1 MTSTRGTM
9 PVARTL
15 RVPAR
20 KGRALATLL
29 LLPLLAGVPAAR
41 ALAYDLSRPDVA
53 EFVNEV
59 SKRHGLDRD
68 WVAKIV
74 TAAEPKQSIID
85 AMNRPAERVRPWF
98 EYRANFLTEKRI
110 ADGREFY
117 AAHRD
122 LLQGVARRTGV
133 PAEVIVAIVGVE
145 TFYGRITGRFRVVD
159 ALATLAFDYPARAPY
174 FRGELE
180 QFLLLAREDG
190 VDPLTATG
198 SYAGA
203 MGAPQFMPRSYRS
216 FALDGDGD
224 GRVDLWNDW
233 PDVFESVANYMVKHG
248 WRRDEPI
255 HASAELW
262 YPGVEGLTAG
272 RLDLAETV
280 DSLARKGVLFETAL
294 PPDAKAMFVA
304 LRGEDGPTY
313 RVGFNNFWVI
323 TRYNRSQMYA
333 LAVSELAAAVAA
345 APAPVAP
352 EVTEP
357 GEGVVSPGA
366 TADATAPP
374 ADAPAAPAGSAADAG
389 ARR

>member
-1 MTSTRGTM
+1 MTSTPGKMPCPRTKRAPSPRRG
-9 PVARTL
+9 
-15 RVPAR
+15 
-20 KGRALATLL
+20 ALLALL
-29 LLPLLAGVPAAR
+29 LLPPLASVPVVDAH
-41 ALAYDLSRPDVA
+41 AYDVDRQDVA
-53 EFVNEV
+53 DFVEDV
-59 SKRHGLDRD
+59 AKRNKLDRR
-68 WVAKIV
+68 WVARIV
-74 TAAEPKQSIID
+74 TDAEPKQPIID
-85 AMNRPAERVRPWF
+85 AMSRPAERVRPWF

-110 ADGREFY
+110 AEGREFY

-122 LLQGVARRTGV
+122 LLQDVARRTGV
-133 PAEVIVAIVGVE
+133 PAEVICAIVGVE

-190 VDPLTATG
+190 VDPLKATG

-203 MGAPQFMPRSYRS
+203 MGAPQFMPRSWRS
-216 FALDGDGD
+216 FAVDGDGD

-248 WRRDEPI
+248 WRRDEPVY
-255 HASAELW
+255 ASAELW
-262 YPGVEGLTAG
+262 YPGVEGLPSG
-272 RLDLAETV
+272 RLELAETV
-280 DSLARKGVLFETAL
+280 DSLARKGVLFESPL

-304 LRGEDGPTY
+304 LRGQDGPTY

-333 LAVSELAAAVAA
+333 LAVSELAEAIAA

-357 GEGVVSPGA
+357 AEGFVSPGA
-366 TADATAPP
+366 ASPTGTARP
-374 ADAPAAPAGSAADAG
+374 
-389 ARR
+389 